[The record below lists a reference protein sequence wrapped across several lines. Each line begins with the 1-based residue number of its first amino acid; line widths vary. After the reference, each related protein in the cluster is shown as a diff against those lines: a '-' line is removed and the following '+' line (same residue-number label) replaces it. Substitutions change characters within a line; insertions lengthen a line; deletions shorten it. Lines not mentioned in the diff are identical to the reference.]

1 MFARHPD
8 SLIIATAN
16 TWGLGATADYVGR
29 SKLDAAFLS
38 RFPIRIHWD
47 YDEKLEQQICGN
59 VQWAK
64 RVQKARRA
72 AKKAG
77 IKVIICPRISIG
89 GAALINAGM
98 DEDKAAKLTYLA
110 NLTPEQRQIIEAH

>member
-1 MFARHPD
+1 
-8 SLIIATAN
+8 
-16 TWGLGATADYVGR
+16 
-29 SKLDAAFLS
+29 
-38 RFPIRIHWD
+38 
-47 YDEKLEQQICGN
+47 

-98 DEDKAAKLTYLA
+98 DADKAAKLTYLA